1 MHNPL
6 AFPVTMENNTIYVL
20 DETQLPFK
28 ERYIA
33 VKSLDEALEV
43 LGKMKTRAFGQVLL
57 FFYTCAL
64 VREID
69 KTAIAFKKIRP
80 TFDFFRLAEILKTA
94 CGQNLDIRQA
104 VNGFVQGFE
113 EKRKKRAKK
122 LAKLLPAE
130 ARILTIC
137 NLNGELVYLYS
148 ALKEIGKEAIFFVS
162 ETRPYLQGTRLT
174 FWELNKAHIP
184 AKLICDN
191 QAAIL
196 MKDGQINC
204 VITGSDRSNKKGD
217 IINKIGTYA
226 LARLAHYF
234 KIPFYALTQYPR
246 EIDIENIEIE
256 ERTKE
261 EVFMWLKK
269 RTFPETI
276 YPAFDITPAKY
287 ISGWIEICD

>member
-1 MHNPL
+1 MYNPL
-6 AFPVTMENNTIYVL
+6 AFPVRMENNTIYVL

-28 ERYIA
+28 ETYIT

-69 KTAIAFKKIRP
+69 KTAMAFKKIRP

-94 CGQNLDIRQA
+94 CGENSNIRQA

-113 EKRKKRAKK
+113 EKRKKRVKK

-137 NLNGELVYLYS
+137 NLNGELLYLYS

-174 FWELNKAHIP
+174 FWELNKAHI
-184 AKLICDN
+184 ACI
-191 QAAIL
+191 
-196 MKDGQINC
+196 
-204 VITGSDRSNKKGD
+204 
-217 IINKIGTYA
+217 
-226 LARLAHYF
+226 RLSIH
-234 KIPFYALTQYPR
+234 L
-246 EIDIENIEIE
+246 
-256 ERTKE
+256 
-261 EVFMWLKK
+261 
-269 RTFPETI
+269 
-276 YPAFDITPAKY
+276 
-287 ISGWIEICD
+287 

>member
-113 EKRKKRAKK
+113 EKRKKRAKNWPNYC
-122 LAKLLPAE
+122 LL
-130 ARILTIC
+130 
-137 NLNGELVYLYS
+137 
-148 ALKEIGKEAIFFVS
+148 
-162 ETRPYLQGTRLT
+162 RPE
-174 FWELNKAHIP
+174 F
-184 AKLICDN
+184 
-191 QAAIL
+191 
-196 MKDGQINC
+196 
-204 VITGSDRSNKKGD
+204 
-217 IINKIGTYA
+217 
-226 LARLAHYF
+226 
-234 KIPFYALTQYPR
+234 
-246 EIDIENIEIE
+246 
-256 ERTKE
+256 
-261 EVFMWLKK
+261 
-269 RTFPETI
+269 
-276 YPAFDITPAKY
+276 
-287 ISGWIEICD
+287 